1 MKYPSMKSQLAR
13 FGRATVWAH
22 SRRRV
27 RRAAAGSSEYRPRA
41 RQARERVL
49 PGEGRDVEE
58 RRGAPG
64 LPFVPGQALL
74 EKRAGAK
81 DQDLPAVARLRDGRR
96 GGTCR
101 TELPHLA
108 PLATRVVRPEAD

>member
-1 MKYPSMKSQLAR
+1 PRQ
-13 FGRATVWAH
+13 G
-22 SRRRV
+22 
-27 RRAAAGSSEYRPRA
+27 EIPRA

-81 DQDLPAVARLRDGRR
+81 DQDLPAVARHRDGRR

-108 PLATRVVRPEAD
+108 PLATRVVRPEADDLGERGRGLGPGRTPHGGQEEVAPRGL